1 MCEISAGVP
10 SHQPPFF
17 SMRIFATD
25 RVHEDD
31 IDTFKSELDPMGSLV
46 FTL

>member
-1 MCEISAGVP
+1 MYEISAGVL
-10 SHQPPFF
+10 SQHHPFF

-25 RVHEDD
+25 RVNEDD
-31 IDTFKSELDPMGSLV
+31 IETFNLELDPMGSLV